1 MISVT
6 NDRKGILVRIIT
18 NLSLY
23 PTCIAMNARGTII
36 ACSCDDNCIY
46 FFSVFSR
53 TLLRTIYAHS
63 NTITSLEFNAD
74 GSQLVSSSTDGYCRI
89 WDCGSGNC
97 IFTRHPLS
105 DNAPMSFSCFFLT
118 SSVSSSFSPNGRYV
132 LLSYLKRGLAIW
144 CLEHDA
150 IEKLG
155 AVRDRTKGDS

>member
-1 MISVT
+1 MYCHECTWHDYCVQL
-6 NDRKGILVRIIT
+6 RRQ
-18 NLSLY
+18 LY
-23 PTCIAMNARGTII
+23 LL
-36 ACSCDDNCIY
+36 
-46 FFSVFSR
+46 
-53 TLLRTIYAHS
+53 LLRLFAHS
-63 NTITSLEFNAD
+63 LEDNLRALNTITSLEFNAD

>member
-1 MISVT
+1 MFSVA
-6 NDRKGILVRIIT
+6 NDRNGILVRIIT

-74 GSQLVSSSTDGYCRI
+74 GSKLVSSSTDGYCRI

-118 SSVSSSFSPNGRYV
+118 FSVSSSFSPNGRYV